1 MSLTITPFSAPLGA
15 EVTGIDLRQPLDKDT
30 IDRIYAAWLDHIV
43 LVFRDQELSKDQQ
56 VDFAAQFGT
65 ISDRAT
71 PKELL
76 NETDPDYDGK
86 IMLVTNLRDE
96 KGNPV
101 GTLPDGEMWFHHDQS
116 YMPTPCK
123 ATLLHAIE
131 LPSEGGNTKFA
142 NMYKAYETL
151 PRVIKAQVLGKQALH
166 AFTYNSAVT
175 TDNKTRKNN
184 WDDVAHFIHPMVRTH
199 PVTGRRALYI
209 NRLMTQEI
217 VGMERHESDELLA
230 LLYDHMERT
239 DFIYKHSWRKG
250 DVLIWDN
257 RCLTHARCDFPKAE
271 TRIMKRLTIQGER
284 PA

>member
-1 MSLTITPFSAPLGA
+1 MTITVTPISPALGA
-15 EVTGIDLRQPLDKDT
+15 EISGINIAAGIDDDDFAGIL
-30 IDRIYAAWLDHIV
+30 AAWHQFGLLV
-43 LVFRDQELSKDQQ
+43 LRDQNITEDQQ
-56 VDFAAQFGT
+56 VAFGARFGELAPWSRFADKNDEPEDN
-65 ISDRAT
+65 SN
-71 PKELL
+71 P
-76 NETDPDYDGK
+76 Y
-86 IMLVTNLRDE
+86 IMLISNLKENGEYIGSLAEGEIEFHSDGIYIE
-96 KGNPV
+96 KPLAATMLYAV
-101 GTLPDGEMWFHHDQS
+101 QPTLHGGE
-116 YMPTPCK
+116 T
-123 ATLLHAIE
+123 A
-131 LPSEGGNTKFA
+131 FA